1 MIISKKEYDEL
12 IKLRNENTT
21 LKNEK
26 KELEE
31 EIGVLRLERDQF
43 MKDCKELRSTY
54 EGLNQHAEES
64 KAADAALVPIKLLT
78 ISCPGLLGD
87 FK

>member
-54 EGLNQHAEES
+54 EGLN
-64 KAADAALVPIKLLT
+64 
-78 ISCPGLLGD
+78 
-87 FK
+87 